1 MKPPVSDF
9 PLKASMQEAQEAFEQ
24 ESFDDL
30 VADGRLIEVI
40 RYLRSLKGL
49 KIPESWRPLVPTKL

>member
-1 MKPPVSDF
+1 
-9 PLKASMQEAQEAFEQ
+9 MQEAQEAFEQ